1 MKFMYLMTVSLF
13 YLQMNASGV
22 IESVPS
28 VLGSNS
34 QANINV
40 VSSHSH
46 GDGNPSSIT
55 SKQSVSMAV
64 RSSQTDKYSRLPE
77 SRSVTPSPPPPHAHS
92 YPPQTSVN
100 IPPSDATPFGRRAL
114 NCSGSGKPSVE
125 FPHQPILSPINSS
138 SETTPTTESPPLSQV
153 AKQISRPK
161 LLNVPSLLLVGSSKK
176 SSSSKAGNSQ
186 NSQQRS
192 ATPSPCEL
200 KPIFEAESPD
210 ELALVDAAYSYN
222 CRLVK
227 RAPQF
232 VTVSL
237 PGWCIVTHGQN
248 NAECSW
254 HWLRYKECNNW

>member
-1 MKFMYLMTVSLF
+1 MTICLF
-13 YLQMNASGV
+13 HSQMNASGV
-22 IESVPS
+22 IESVQN
-28 VLGSNS
+28 VLGSHS
-34 QANINV
+34 GANMNA
-40 VSSHSH
+40 VSSHLSH
-46 GDGNPSSIT
+46 CDENPSSVT
-55 SKQSVSMAV
+55 SKQSVAIAV
-64 RSSQTDKYSRLPE
+64 RGSQIDKYSRLSE

-92 YPPQTSVN
+92 YPPHTSVN
-100 IPPSDATPFGRRAL
+100 IPPSDATPFGRRTL
-114 NCSGSGKPSVE
+114 NYTGSGITSME

-138 SETTPTTESPPLSQV
+138 SETTPTTESPTMPQA

-161 LLNVPSLLLVGSSKK
+161 LLNVPSLLLVGSNKK
-176 SSSSKAGNSQ
+176 SSSSKGGNSQ

-227 RAPQF
+227 RTPQF

-237 PGWCIVTHGQN
+237 PG
-248 NAECSW
+248 
-254 HWLRYKECNNW
+254 